1 MHHYHHLQMQC
12 IIIIRSASVTLL
24 SVAFRSYSVVDAT
37 LVYGLWFGIHA
48 GLPGVS
54 GHVWHGDDEKA
65 DAAEEE
71 EGEGGA
77 GASEGPRIVV
87 LDPYGLVA
95 VNHAFDRLPH
105 DLHRDDDAQ
114 TCEGEE
120 GHRG

>member
-1 MHHYHHLQMQC
+1 MHLVVIHT
-12 IIIIRSASVTLL
+12 ASMTPV
-24 SVAFRSYSVVDAT
+24 SVALRSYSAVDAI
-37 LVYGLWFGIHA
+37 LVYGLGVGIHA

-54 GHVWHGDDEKA
+54 GHVWHGDDEEA
-65 DAAEEE
+65 EATEEE

-95 VNHAFDRLPH
+95 VDHAFDRLPH
-105 DLHRDDDAQ
+105 DLHGDDDTQA
-114 TCEGEE
+114 CEGEE